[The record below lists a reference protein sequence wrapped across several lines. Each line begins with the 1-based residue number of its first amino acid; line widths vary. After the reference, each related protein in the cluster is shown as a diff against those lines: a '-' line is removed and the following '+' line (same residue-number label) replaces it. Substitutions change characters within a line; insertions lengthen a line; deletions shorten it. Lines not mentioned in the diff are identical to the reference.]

1 MTQPGG
7 RTAAPIGLLWG
18 DQSMFMSTSATFHDR
33 LRDVSRTR
41 GPTPRGLA
49 LACGVF
55 LAVIL
60 ARVPAQAEGRP
71 YQVTVGGKLGVG
83 GNFLGA
89 PSDPPAGTLP
99 FDDGVGGWGLGGG
112 VFGEARFFKG
122 HLGAE
127 IGLLFDSSHNWSKL
141 TVGNAIDYRLGW
153 KATDLRLPILVNA
166 GTSNEGTRLAFGTGP
181 EFVFPL
187 GTTAVSEVDSGPA
200 VAPLPLN
207 AEGKTHVNWVFNAGL
222 AAPIGSVKLTFD
234 IRFALNLQNLD
245 QYADRYDFFSST
257 VVAMHRMD
265 LRLLFGVAY
274 DVLK

>member
-1 MTQPGG
+1 MLISP
-7 RTAAPIGLLWG
+7 
-18 DQSMFMSTSATFHDR
+18 STSGMSHDR
-33 LRDVSRTR
+33 LSSRPAGGEPSRVR
-41 GPTPRGLA
+41 GIV
-49 LACGVF
+49 CGVL
-55 LAVIL
+55 LAVTL
-60 ARVPAQAEGRP
+60 ASAPARAEDRP

-99 FDDGVGGWGLGGG
+99 FDDGVGGWGIGGG

-127 IGLLFDSSHNWSKL
+127 IGLLFDSVHNWSKL

-153 KATDLRLPILVNA
+153 TGTDLRLPILVNA

-187 GTTAVSEVDSGPA
+187 GYEPVSEVDSGPNIPFA
-200 VAPLPLN
+200 AFD
-207 AEGKTHVNWVFNAGL
+207 AKGKTHVNWVFNAGL
-222 AAPIGSVKLTFD
+222 AAPIGPVKLTFD
-234 IRFALNLQNLD
+234 IRFTLNLQNLD
-245 QYADRYDFFSST
+245 QYADRYELGAPPS
-257 VVAMHRMD
+257 VVAMHKMD
-265 LRLLFGVAY
+265 LRLLLGVAY